1 MKFIEKYIDEIID
14 SFPMNKVTKKIRS
27 DLLVKCSKDYE
38 HLLEQGMDQD
48 NACECVLECIEEPN
62 KIAEMIPNRH
72 SNFYYILVGL
82 LAMGMIYVLSF
93 TSKPD
98 FLQIF
103 LPARFQFPDIIERFI
118 QYVFIM
124 LATFILSMEF
134 YRLLPQKILS
144 RSSLQENILLLIGTV
159 MISFYFAISMAFVW
173 LTFNGYGLGTHTT
186 VFNMMRG
193 FFNSIILS
201 LPMTILYAIINALC
215 FVLGRHLYHLN
226 MKAQPYV
233 FEAIYLPLAQEINF
247 VSEEKQDVEL
257 EVLNETIEAVE
268 VAPIEPKEDSKPM
281 TKPVKPSLTKTL
293 STSYTKTMASLK
305 DKLKRPKKVS
315 EPIVEI
321 ATEVS
326 IEPIHSKEIQENLP
340 KPMVVEE
347 DIKPSI
353 RQRHKK
359 RGKKSNIKIVND
371 LNQRQKKAA
380 KKQPQQENETV

>member
-1 MKFIEKYIDEIID
+1 
-14 SFPMNKVTKKIRS
+14 
-27 DLLVKCSKDYE
+27 
-38 HLLEQGMDQD
+38 
-48 NACECVLECIEEPN
+48 
-62 KIAEMIPNRH
+62 
-72 SNFYYILVGL
+72 
-82 LAMGMIYVLSF
+82 
-93 TSKPD
+93 
-98 FLQIF
+98 
-103 LPARFQFPDIIERFI
+103 
-118 QYVFIM
+118 
-124 LATFILSMEF
+124 
-134 YRLLPQKILS
+134 
-144 RSSLQENILLLIGTV
+144 
-159 MISFYFAISMAFVW
+159 
-173 LTFNGYGLGTHTT
+173 
-186 VFNMMRG
+186 
-193 FFNSIILS
+193 
-201 LPMTILYAIINALC
+201 
-215 FVLGRHLYHLN
+215 

-315 EPIVEI
+315 EPIIEI

-326 IEPIHSKEIQENLP
+326 IEPIPSKEIQENLP
-340 KPMVVEE
+340 KHMVVEE

-371 LNQRQKKAA
+371 LNQRQKRAA

>member
-93 TSKPD
+93 TSEPD

-201 LPMTILYAIINALC
+201 LPATILYAIINALC

-226 MKAQPYV
+226 MKSQPYV
-233 FEAIYLPLAQEINF
+233 FEAIYFSLVQENNF
-247 VSEEKQDVEL
+247 VNEEKQDVEP
-257 EVLNETIEAVE
+257 EVLNETVEAVE
-268 VAPIEPKEDSKPM
+268 VVPIEPKEDSESM
-281 TKPVKPSLTKTL
+281 TKPVKPSLTKAL
-293 STSYTKTMASLK
+293 LTSYTKTMASLK
-305 DKLKRPKKVS
+305 DKLKRPKKIS
-315 EPIVEI
+315 ESIVEI

-326 IEPIHSKEIQENLP
+326 IEPIPSKEIQENLP